1 MNVLLFFTDI
11 ENKSVEVVPRLHKKS
26 ESSTITQEHCS
37 SKLEGIHDTKQ
48 VHHDSTDESSVDN
61 KKIGT
66 ASPVNVTVLDNQ
78 EQKQS
83 TETSDV
89 SQTVLRHPVDPSVGQ
104 GSNGAVPKRSGGQRP
119 ESRFD
124 PETLALIR
132 EIGSALLN
140 SPAKSELEEDE
151 DVDLKEGESLVK
163 HFVRKIEKNLD
174 INTARS
180 RKRRIVIIDKDSGG
194 SDKTH
199 SFSPVIPT
207 SPKSD
212 SESKTVTSKWSPVAR
227 KQTFSPVASPDSKSK
242 TQTADDKHML
252 SKVCKQVP
260 SASPKFSDCDDKP
273 VGDANTTERSDQK
286 VSAKLPISSEQKVEH
301 DTEVQEVC
309 SVKNLRGKFELPDVG
324 SSKVTHVQSSSLST
338 PTSAKSEQS
347 FDLGSPGSG
356 NGTLKGQ
363 VEGETKGHFGS
374 RSPVQQHHSEPV
386 IALNP
391 ESLKLFEG
399 KLREMGSSIYGKHSA
414 APETPENDPEVTL
427 REKGETQQTGARP
440 KSASNIRG
448 QGRQGQRISSSL
460 GAKSG
465 RGFLQQSKSLLEGEK
480 EEQQFT
486 WEGKKVRKS
495 YGKSHPLA
503 KLENRQ
509 YLESGR
515 KNPFYNTM

>member
-1 MNVLLFFTDI
+1 MFVLPFFTDI
-11 ENKSVEVVPRLHKKS
+11 ENKAVEVVPRLHKKS

-37 SKLEGIHDTKQ
+37 SKFEGIHDTKQ
-48 VHHDSTDESSVDN
+48 VHHDSTDESSVDS

-66 ASPVNVTVLDNQ
+66 ASPVNVAVLDNQ

-89 SQTVLRHPVDPSVGQ
+89 SQTVLRYPVDCSVLGQ
-104 GSNGAVPKRSGGQRP
+104 GSNGAVAKRSGGQRP

-163 HFVRKIEKNLD
+163 HFVRKIENNLD

-212 SESKTVTSKWSPVAR
+212 SEFKTVTSKWSPVAG
-227 KQTFSPVASPDSKSK
+227 KQTFSPVSSPDSKSRA
-242 TQTADDKHML
+242 QTADDKHGL
-252 SKVCKQVP
+252 SKHVP
-260 SASPKFSDCDDKP
+260 SSCPKFSDCDDKP
-273 VGDANTTERSDQK
+273 AADANTTERSDQK

-301 DTEVQEVC
+301 DAEVQEVC

-399 KLREMGSSIYGKHSA
+399 KLREMGSSIYTKDSA
-414 APETPENDPEVTL
+414 VPETLETEPEVTL
-427 REKGETQQTGARP
+427 RGKGETQQTGARP
-440 KSASNIRG
+440 KSASNLSG
-448 QGRQGQRISSSL
+448 QGRPGQRISSSL